1 MSLVLVGANHK
12 TAPLELRESL
22 SFGLEEQAAA
32 LRSLLHP
39 PDLDE
44 ALILS
49 TCNRTEV
56 LAHGSDLHV
65 CLERVRSLIMGRSP
79 RSPRELEEHIY
90 VLTDCEA
97 VRHLFSVASSMD
109 SMVVGEPQILGQV
122 KEAYRLAVENG
133 TAGPMLNRLLHHA
146 FRVSKRVRTETH
158 IGRGAVSVAYA
169 AVEMA
174 RSIFRSLGEKTV
186 LLVGAGEMVELAAK
200 HLKERGVQSILVSNR
215 TLSRA
220 QALAAQLGGR
230 AVPFEFL
237 SSELY
242 RADMVLS
249 CTGAQLPVIDL
260 EHVKG
265 ALKARKNRPMFFID
279 IAVPRDVDPRVG
291 NLSNVF
297 LYDLEDLQQVVENHR
312 GARQEELKKAAAIL
326 EEETKRFSGWLS
338 SLEAEPTIRALTQ
351 WADAVRQSE
360 LQKSIQRLKGLNQ
373 RETQIL
379 DAMTK
384 AIVNK
389 ILHRPIARIKAQ
401 GGKEGSAGYLEMT
414 RELFGLNGDTK

>member
-1 MSLVLVGANHK
+1 MPLVLIGANHK

-22 SFGLEEQAAA
+22 AFDPEEQAAA
-32 LRSLLHP
+32 LKSLLLP

-56 LAHGSDLHV
+56 LAHGADLHV
-65 CLERVRSLIMGRSP
+65 CLERVRSLMVGRSP
-79 RSPRELEEHIY
+79 RFARELGEHIY
-90 VLTDCEA
+90 VLMDSEA

-146 FRVSKRVRTETH
+146 FRVSKRVRTETE

-174 RSIFRSLGEKTV
+174 RSIFRSLVEKTV

-200 HLKERGVQSILVSNR
+200 HLKERGVQRFLVSNR

-220 QALAAQLGGR
+220 EALAAELGGQ
-230 AVPFEFL
+230 AVPFESL
-237 SSELY
+237 GSQLC

-249 CTGAQLPVIDL
+249 CTGSQVPIIGP
-260 EHVKG
+260 EHVKS
-265 ALKARKNRPMFFID
+265 ALKKRKNRPMFFID
-279 IAVPRDVDPRVG
+279 IAVPRDVDPGVG
-291 NLSNVF
+291 NLNNVF
-297 LYDLEDLQQVVENHR
+297 LYDLDDLQQVVENHR
-312 GARQEELKKAAAIL
+312 GARQEELKKATTIL
-326 EEETKRFSGWLS
+326 EEETNRFSAWLD
-338 SLEAEPTIRALTQ
+338 SLEAEPTIRALAQ
-351 WADAVRQSE
+351 WADQVRQSE
-360 LQKSIQRLKGLNQ
+360 LQKSIQKLKGLSEKE
-373 RETQIL
+373 RETL
-379 DAMTK
+379 DAMTR

-389 ILHRPIARIKAQ
+389 LLHRPIARIKEQ
-401 GGKEGSAGYLEMT
+401 GGKEGSAGYLEIA
-414 RELFGLNGDTK
+414 RELFGLNGETK